1 MNKRE
6 MQILGKLTKT
16 FQELLF
22 GPKYFTDMAE
32 RICESQH
39 QSLK

>member
-1 MNKRE
+1 
-6 MQILGKLTKT
+6 LTKT
-16 FQELLF
+16 FQRNSFF